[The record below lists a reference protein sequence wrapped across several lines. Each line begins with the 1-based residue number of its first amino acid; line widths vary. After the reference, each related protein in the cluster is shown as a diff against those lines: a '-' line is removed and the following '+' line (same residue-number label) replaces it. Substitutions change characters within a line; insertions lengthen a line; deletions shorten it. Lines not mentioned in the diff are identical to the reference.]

1 MPSDVT
7 QGPRRESG
15 RRRRP
20 LVVTTRVIALGL
32 GLVWSSASGLAQAP
46 PSIAA
51 RPQGMQRIE
60 GFMPMHWDARAG
72 TLWMEIARFDSELL
86 YVRALAAEGVELLP

>member
-20 LVVTTRVIALGL
+20 FGVTIRVIALGL
-32 GLVWSSASGLAQAP
+32 GLAWSAAPVLAQAP
-46 PSIAA
+46 PSIAD
-51 RPQGMQRIE
+51 RTQGMERIE
-60 GFMPMHWDARAG
+60 GFMPMHWDAQAG
-72 TLWMEIARFDSELL
+72 RLWMEIARFDSELL
-86 YVRALAAEGVELLP
+86 